1 MVGLIEWGS
10 QLILDWISNYGYW
23 GIILLMALE
32 SATLPVPSEI
42 VMPFAGFL
50 VWRDGVM
57 SLPGIILAGTIG
69 CTLGSI
75 AAYAV
80 GYYAGRPLILRYG
93 KYILLSERHL
103 SQAERWFDRYGG
115 KATFIARLLPIIRT
129 VISLPAGISKM
140 KFKTFVLYSFI
151 GSLPWTAWL
160 AYVGFWLG
168 PNWREISSVF
178 RGLDILVLIGGVA
191 LIIWYVYTV
200 SKRSPGDSKPHA

>member
-1 MVGLIEWGS
+1 MVGLIEFGTT
-10 QLILDWISNYGYW
+10 LILDWISQYGYW

-50 VWRDGVM
+50 VWEQGVM
-57 SLPGIILAGTIG
+57 NLPGVILAGTIG

-93 KYILLSERHL
+93 KYVLLSERHL
-103 SQAERWFDRYGG
+103 VQAERWFARYGG

-140 KFKTFVLYSFI
+140 KFKPFVLYSFV
-151 GSLPWTAWL
+151 GSLPWTALL

-168 PNWREISSVF
+168 PNWEEIGSVF
-178 RGLDILVLIGGVA
+178 RGMDILVVVGAVA
-191 LIIWYVYTV
+191 LIIWYVHAV
-200 SKRSPGDSKPHA
+200 RKRNSKSDEPQA

>member
-1 MVGLIEWGS
+1 MVGLIEFGS
-10 QLILDWISNYGYW
+10 NLMLDWISQYGYW

-50 VWRDGVM
+50 VWEKGVM
-57 SLPGIILAGTIG
+57 SLPGAILAGTIG

-103 SQAERWFDRYGG
+103 VRAEKWFDKYGG

-140 KFKTFVLYSFI
+140 KFKTFVLYSFV

-160 AYVGFWLG
+160 ALVGYWLG
-168 PNWREISSVF
+168 PNWREISSYF
-178 RGLDILVLIGGVA
+178 RGLDILVLVGAVA

-200 SKRSPGDSKPHA
+200 RKGSSKSDEPHA

>member
-1 MVGLIEWGS
+1 MVGLIEFGTN
-10 QLILDWISNYGYW
+10 LILDWISQYGYM

-50 VWRDGVM
+50 VWEQGVM
-57 SLPGIILAGTIG
+57 SLPGVILAGTIG

-93 KYILLSERHL
+93 KYVLLSERHL
-103 SQAERWFDRYGG
+103 VQAERWFARYGG

-140 KFKTFVLYSFI
+140 KFKPFVLYSFV
-151 GSLPWTAWL
+151 GSLPWTALL

-168 PNWREISSVF
+168 PNWEEIGSVF
-178 RGLDILVLIGGVA
+178 RGMDILVVVGAVA
-191 LIIWYVYTV
+191 LIIWYVHAV
-200 SKRSPGDSKPHA
+200 RKRNSKSDEPQA

>member
-1 MVGLIEWGS
+1 MVGLIEFGTN
-10 QLILDWISNYGYW
+10 LILDWISQYGYM

-50 VWRDGVM
+50 VWEQGVM
-57 SLPGIILAGTIG
+57 SLPGVILAGTIG

-80 GYYAGRPLILRYG
+80 GYYAGRPVILRYG
-93 KYILLSERHL
+93 KYVLLSERHL
-103 SQAERWFDRYGG
+103 VQAERWFARYGG

-140 KFKTFVLYSFI
+140 KFKPFVLYSFV

-168 PNWREISSVF
+168 PNWEEIGSVF
-178 RGLDILVLIGGVA
+178 RGMDILVLVGAAA
-191 LIIWYVYTV
+191 LIVWYVYAV
-200 SKRSPGDSKPHA
+200 RKRSSKSDEPHA

>member
-1 MVGLIEWGS
+1 MVGLIEFGTN
-10 QLILDWISNYGYW
+10 LILDWISQYGYM

-50 VWRDGVM
+50 VWEQGVM
-57 SLPGIILAGTIG
+57 NLPGVILAGTIG

-80 GYYAGRPLILRYG
+80 GYYAGRPVILRYG
-93 KYILLSERHL
+93 KYVLLSERHL
-103 SQAERWFDRYGG
+103 VQAERWFARYGG

-140 KFKTFVLYSFI
+140 KFKPFVLYSFV

-168 PNWREISSVF
+168 PNWEEIGSVF
-178 RGLDILVLIGGVA
+178 RGMDILVLVGAAA
-191 LIIWYVYTV
+191 LIVWYVHAV
-200 SKRSPGDSKPHA
+200 RKRSSKSDEPHA

>member
-1 MVGLIEWGS
+1 MVGLIEFGTN
-10 QLILDWISNYGYW
+10 LILDWISQYGYM

-50 VWRDGVM
+50 VWEQGVM
-57 SLPGIILAGTIG
+57 NLPGVILAGTIG

-80 GYYAGRPLILRYG
+80 GYYAGRPVILRYG
-93 KYILLSERHL
+93 KYVLLSERHL
-103 SQAERWFDRYGG
+103 VQAERWFARYGG
-115 KATFIARLLPIIRT
+115 KATLIARLLPIIRT

-140 KFKTFVLYSFI
+140 KFKPFVLYSFV
-151 GSLPWTAWL
+151 GSLPWTAML

-168 PNWREISSVF
+168 PNWEDIGSVF
-178 RGLDILVLIGGVA
+178 RGMDILVVVGAVA
-191 LIIWYVYTV
+191 LIIWYVHAV
-200 SKRSPGDSKPHA
+200 RKRNSKSDEPQA

>member
-1 MVGLIEWGS
+1 MVGLIEFGTT
-10 QLILDWISNYGYW
+10 LILDWISQYGYW

-50 VWRDGVM
+50 VWEQGVM
-57 SLPGIILAGTIG
+57 NLPGVILAGTIG

-80 GYYAGRPLILRYG
+80 GYYAGRPVILRYG
-93 KYILLSERHL
+93 KYVLLSERHL
-103 SQAERWFDRYGG
+103 VQAERWFARYGG

-140 KFKTFVLYSFI
+140 KFKPFVLYSFV

-168 PNWREISSVF
+168 PNWEEIGSVF
-178 RGLDILVLIGGVA
+178 RGMDILVVVGAVA
-191 LIIWYVYTV
+191 LIIWYVHAV
-200 SKRSPGDSKPHA
+200 RKRNSKSDEPQA

>member
-1 MVGLIEWGS
+1 MVGLIEFGTN
-10 QLILDWISNYGYW
+10 LILDWISQYGYM

-50 VWRDGVM
+50 VWEQGVM
-57 SLPGIILAGTIG
+57 NLPGVILAGTIG

-80 GYYAGRPLILRYG
+80 GYYAGRPVILRYG
-93 KYILLSERHL
+93 KYVLLSERHL
-103 SQAERWFDRYGG
+103 VQAERWFARYGG

-140 KFKTFVLYSFI
+140 KFKPFVLYSFV

-168 PNWREISSVF
+168 PNWEEIGSVF
-178 RGLDILVLIGGVA
+178 RGMDILVLVGAAA
-191 LIIWYVYTV
+191 LIVWYVYAV
-200 SKRSPGDSKPHA
+200 RKRSSKSDEPHA

>member
-50 VWRDGVM
+50 VWEKGVM
-57 SLPGIILAGTIG
+57 SLPGVILAGTIG

-93 KYILLSERHL
+93 KYVLLSERHL
-103 SQAERWFDRYGG
+103 VQAERWFDKYGG

-140 KFKTFVLYSFI
+140 KFKTFVLYSFV
-151 GSLPWTAWL
+151 GSLPWTAML

-168 PNWREISSVF
+168 PKWRDIGSVF
-178 RGLDILVLIGGVA
+178 RGLDILVVVGAVA
-191 LIIWYVYTV
+191 FIVWYV
-200 SKRSPGDSKPHA
+200 RSVRKQGPKAEEPHA

>member
-1 MVGLIEWGS
+1 MVGLIEFGTT
-10 QLILDWISNYGYW
+10 LILDWISQYGYW

-50 VWRDGVM
+50 VWEQGVM
-57 SLPGIILAGTIG
+57 NLPGVILAGTIG

-80 GYYAGRPLILRYG
+80 GYYAGRPVILRYG
-93 KYILLSERHL
+93 KYVLLSERHL
-103 SQAERWFDRYGG
+103 VQAERWFARYGG

-140 KFKTFVLYSFI
+140 RFKPFVLYSFV
-151 GSLPWTAWL
+151 GSLPWTAML

-168 PNWREISSVF
+168 PNWEDIGSVF
-178 RGLDILVLIGGVA
+178 RGMDILVVVGAVA
-191 LIIWYVYTV
+191 LIIWYVHAV
-200 SKRSPGDSKPHA
+200 RKRNSKSDEPQA

>member
-1 MVGLIEWGS
+1 MVGLIEFGTT
-10 QLILDWISNYGYW
+10 LILDWISQYGYW

-50 VWRDGVM
+50 VWEQGVM
-57 SLPGIILAGTIG
+57 SLPGVILAGTIG

-75 AAYAV
+75 AAYAA
-80 GYYAGRPLILRYG
+80 GYYAGRPMILRYG
-93 KYILLSERHL
+93 KYVLLTERHL
-103 SQAERWFDRYGG
+103 VQAERWFARYGS

-140 KFKTFVLYSFI
+140 RFKTFVLYSFA
-151 GSLPWTAWL
+151 GSLPWTAML

-168 PNWREISSVF
+168 PNWEEIGSVF
-178 RGLDILVLIGGVA
+178 RGLDILVVVGAAA
-191 LIIWYVYTV
+191 LIIWYVHAV
-200 SKRSPGDSKPHA
+200 RKRSPKGDEPHA